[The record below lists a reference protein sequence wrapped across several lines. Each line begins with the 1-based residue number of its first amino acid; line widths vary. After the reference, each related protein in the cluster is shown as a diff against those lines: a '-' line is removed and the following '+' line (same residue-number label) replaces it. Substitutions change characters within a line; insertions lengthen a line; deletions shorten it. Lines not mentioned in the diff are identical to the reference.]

1 MKPKAHELATILLIL
16 TLVLSLN
23 DLRLFI
29 YLFLQIES
37 YLISTRQFT
46 LLMWRILNRSRA
58 VFGNLFLAGGSV
70 FVSVLL
76 FFVRNSKGSILF
88 LLLCF
93 VILNFQ
99 KKYLIDIILGFDS

>member
-1 MKPKAHELATILLIL
+1 M
-16 TLVLSLN
+16 
-23 DLRLFI
+23 
-29 YLFLQIES
+29 
-37 YLISTRQFT
+37 
-46 LLMWRILNRSRA
+46 
-58 VFGNLFLAGGSV
+58 FGNLFLAGGV

>member
-58 VFGNLFLAGGSV
+58 VFGNLFLAGGV

>member
-1 MKPKAHELATILLIL
+1 M
-16 TLVLSLN
+16 
-23 DLRLFI
+23 
-29 YLFLQIES
+29 
-37 YLISTRQFT
+37 
-46 LLMWRILNRSRA
+46 
-58 VFGNLFLAGGSV
+58 FGNLFLAGGSV
-70 FVSVLL
+70 FVSVL

>member
-70 FVSVLL
+70 FVSVL

-93 VILNFQ
+93 VMLNFQ